1 MANAGR
7 KPKGN
12 AGAKCWACGEHAEL
26 SLHGVPIC
34 REMKCKSKLRIKA
47 AKMAH
52 AELDEWKPALQRAY
66 IELARMY
73 GQDET
78 IKPEQ
83 N

>member
-7 KPKGN
+7 KPNGN
-12 AGAKCWACGEHAEL
+12 AGAKCWACGEHAER

-47 AKMAH
+47 ANMAH

-66 IELARMY
+66 TELARMY
-73 GQDET
+73 GKAEE
-78 IKPEQ
+78 INPE
-83 N
+83 

>member
-7 KPKGN
+7 KPNGN

-52 AELDEWKPALQRAY
+52 HELDEWKPALQRAY
-66 IELARMY
+66 TELARVY

-78 IKPEQ
+78 IKPE
-83 N
+83 